1 MKDPVQHLPTCK
13 VYDRQCWQILWTMDS
28 IEALNDSLEKLKI
41 LETKY
46 FVHIFIV
53 RRAEYLYL

>member
-1 MKDPVQHLPTCK
+1 MKEPVQHLPTFDA
-13 VYDRQCWQILWTMDS
+13 YDRQCWQILWTMDS
-28 IEALNDSLEKLKI
+28 IEALNDNPENLKI

-46 FVHIFIV
+46 YIFFIV